1 MKLLNRLLLTCFF
14 VHGVLATAS
23 AQSTMTLA
31 AVYGESEPYYSSS
44 LPGYGYYGRIVSAA
58 FEASGYKVDFHT
70 DNWSRAIRDTAE
82 ARYDVLAGGW
92 STEARK
98 EVFLISTPYALNRII
113 FIKRKGA
120 SIQTIDLANP
130 KGLRF
135 SLVRNSYTS
144 ELIVTPDPLD
154 TLLVADSMTVLRM
167 VMRQRVDVGALE
179 ERTAISLI
187 KNHFSENGE
196 ETLDLLPQTAANA
209 ATSIMVS
216 KQHPNAEIIVD
227 AFNKGLRRLVESGEY
242 AKLLEGSGLEATM
255 IDHAQ

>member
-14 VHGVLATAS
+14 VLGILATAS
-23 AQSTMTLA
+23 AQSTMPLA

-58 FEASGYKVDFHT
+58 FAASGYSVDFHT

-98 EVFLISTPYALNRII
+98 EVFLISNPYALNRIV
-113 FIKRKGA
+113 FIKRKDA
-120 SIQTIDLANP
+120 SIQKIDLADP

-167 VMRQRVDVGALE
+167 VLRQRVDVGALE

-187 KNHFSENGE
+187 KNHFSDNG
-196 ETLDLLPQTAANA
+196 ETLDLLPQTAAEA

-216 KQHPNAEIIVD
+216 RQHPNAERIVN
-227 AFNKGLRRLVESGEY
+227 AFNEGLKRLMESGEY
-242 AKLLEGSGLEATM
+242 AKLLKGSGLETTM